1 MNRRRNPVAKA
12 AVALVGIITGIFYIA
27 SASYAQQNQQP
38 EEGSLQQRTDE
49 EIRAVKNLDTIAL
62 NRLSAIQKTLAR
74 AIQHLEAGHQQE
86 ALKELRQA
94 QTSLET
100 VRQSLGK
107 QVEPPIV
114 NARCPIMGSR
124 INTTKVSASLTRMYD
139 GRRVAF
145 CCAGCPGTW
154 DQLDDAQKAAKLTSA
169 IGGSQRSQVQPQ
181 KAPARPQRHGAS
193 HGH

>member
-1 MNRRRNPVAKA
+1 MNSGKNPVVKLAVVLICLVAGISYVA
-12 AVALVGIITGIFYIA
+12 AG
-27 SASYAQQNQQP
+27 SYAQQNKQP
-38 EEGSLQQRTDE
+38 EEGSLPQRTDE
-49 EIRAVKNLDTIAL
+49 EIRAVENLDTIDS
-62 NRLSAIQKTLAR
+62 NRLSAIQKMLAR

-107 QVEPPIV
+107 HVEPPIV

-124 INTTKVSASLTRMYD
+124 INTTRVSASLTRMYD

-154 DQLDDAQKAAKLTSA
+154 DQLDDAQKAAKLKSA
-169 IGGSQRSQVQPQ
+169 IAEPQRSRVQPR
-181 KAPARPQRHGAS
+181 KTPARPQQHGAS